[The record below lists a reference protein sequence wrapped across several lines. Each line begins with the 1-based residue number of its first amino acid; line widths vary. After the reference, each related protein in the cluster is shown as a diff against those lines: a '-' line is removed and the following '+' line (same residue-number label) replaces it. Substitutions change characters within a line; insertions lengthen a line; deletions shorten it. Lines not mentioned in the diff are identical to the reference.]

1 MKSWRREIQ
10 EKKEEKNAH
19 HVLDGGAV
27 PHDDSTTGIRALTL
41 SLGVDTGQ
49 VQRFPNLLQQ
59 VIHVEVKLAAEKKQV
74 SCKFKRGPH

>member
-1 MKSWRREIQ
+1 M
-10 EKKEEKNAH
+10 
-19 HVLDGGAV
+19 LDGGAV

-49 VQRFPNLLQQ
+49 VQRFPDLLQQ